1 MSGAKGLV
9 IAIDGPAG
17 SGKSTLAKAL
27 ARRLGYRYIDT
38 GAMYRCV
45 TLAALR
51 RNVSFDDVE
60 ALAKV
65 ASSIHINLQPGE
77 VGMRVF
83 LDGEEVDNAIRTPEV
98 SALTSGKTAN
108 APGVRS
114 ALVARQQAM
123 GKEGGVVMEGRD
135 IGSVVFPNADL
146 KVFFDVSVDERARRR
161 ILDFQRRGIP
171 FEASTVHADIERRD
185 KEDRS
190 RPIGP
195 LIRAAGAHLILGDGK
210 TVEETLSELLT
221 LLPAEIVPPHGPES
235 PERP

>member
-1 MSGAKGLV
+1 MGPRGLV

-17 SGKSTLAKAL
+17 SGKSTVAKAL

-45 TLAALR
+45 TLAAQR
-51 RNVSFDDVE
+51 GGVSFDDVE
-60 ALAKV
+60 ALARV
-65 ASSIHINLQPGE
+65 AEAIHIDLQPGE
-77 VGMRVF
+77 VGMKVF
-83 LDGEEVDNAIRTPEV
+83 LDGEDVDNAIRTPEV

-108 APGVRS
+108 SPGVRS

-123 GKEGGVVMEGRD
+123 GREGGVVMEGRD
-135 IGSVVFPNADL
+135 IGSVVFPDADL
-146 KVFFDVSVDERARRR
+146 KVYFNVSVDERSRRR

-171 FEASTVHADIERRD
+171 FEASTVHQDIERRD
-185 KEDRS
+185 HEDRS

-195 LIRAAGAHLILGDGK
+195 LVQAPGAKRVEGDGK
-210 TVEETLSELLT
+210 TVEQTL
-221 LLPAEIVPPHGPES
+221 AEILAFLPPAQVPSHGPDE

>member
-1 MSGAKGLV
+1 VGPRGLV

-45 TLAALR
+45 SLAAQR
-51 RNVSFDDVE
+51 RGVSFEDTE

-65 ASSIHINLQPGE
+65 AEGIRIELQPGE
-77 VGMRVF
+77 VGMHVY
-83 LDGEEVDNAIRTPEV
+83 LDGEEVDNLIRTPEI
-98 SALTSGKTAN
+98 SALTSQKTAN
-108 APGVRS
+108 APGVRK

-123 GKEGGVVMEGRD
+123 GREGGVVMEGRD
-135 IGSVVFPNADL
+135 IGSVVFPDADL
-146 KVFFDVSVDERARRR
+146 KVYFNVSVNERSRRR
-161 ILDFQRRGIP
+161 IEDFQRRGIP

-185 KEDRS
+185 QEDRN

-195 LIRAAGAHLILGDGK
+195 LIQAAGARRIEGDGK
-210 TVEETLSELLT
+210 SVEETLGEILA
-221 LLPAEIVPPHGPES
+221 LLPPGILPPHSPDL

>member
-1 MSGAKGLV
+1 MGPRGLV

-17 SGKSTLAKAL
+17 SGKSTVAKAL

-45 TLAALR
+45 TLAAKR
-51 RNVSFDDVE
+51 QGTDFEDKA
-60 ALAKV
+60 ALAAV
-65 ASSIHINLQPGE
+65 AEAIHIDLQPGE
-77 VGMRVF
+77 VGMKVF
-83 LDGEEVDNAIRTPEV
+83 LDGQDVDNDIRTPEI
-98 SALTSGKTAN
+98 SALTSAKTAN

-123 GKEGGVVMEGRD
+123 GREGGVVMEGRD
-135 IGSVVFPNADL
+135 IGSVVFPDADL
-146 KVFFDVSVDERARRR
+146 KVYFNVSVDERSRRR

-185 KEDRS
+185 GEDRS

-195 LIRAAGAHLILGDGK
+195 LIQAPGAVRVEGDGK
-210 TVEETLSELLT
+210 TVEQTLDEILQ
-221 LLPAEIVPPHGPES
+221 LLPPQFVPPHGPDA